1 MTSRSEQTRNRI
13 YQAALDEFA
22 RYGVAGARVDRIA
35 REAQANKQAIYLY
48 FGDKETLFATVL
60 KRSLGDLAAAVPP
73 PTADGE
79 VDVTDYLDRLFTYH
93 QNHPEVTRLLLWE
106 ALEFTDQTVPDE
118 ESRRAHYQ
126 QKAADLNSV
135 RSAESEQISAID
147 APTLL
152 LIFTGLVGW
161 PMAVPQVRRMI
172 VGDDEGALERVKASV
187 IAAAVA
193 IAGQK

>member
-13 YQAALDEFA
+13 YQAALAEFA

-48 FGDKETLFATVL
+48 FGDKETLFSTVL
-60 KRSLGDLAAAVPP
+60 ERVLGELAAAVPP
-73 PTADGE
+73 PTADGT
-79 VDVTDYLDRLFTYH
+79 VDVAEYLDRLFTYH
-93 QNHPEVTRLLLWE
+93 QEHPEVTRLLLWE
-106 ALEFTDQTVPDE
+106 ALEYGDRPVPDE

-126 QKAADLNSV
+126 RKTAALDGV
-135 RSAESEQISAID
+135 RTAASEQIAAID

-161 PMAVPQVRRMI
+161 PLGVPQVRRMI
-172 VGDDEGALERVKASV
+172 VGEGEDAMDRVKAAV
-187 IAAAVA
+187 IAAGVT